1 LLAASTRNAR
11 VHSTAAEEM
20 SVAPPAARSE
30 MELNFIV
37 YQTYDFELVS
47 QIQTPWLHFDRGVL
61 E

>member
-1 LLAASTRNAR
+1 M
-11 VHSTAAEEM
+11 HSTAAEEM